1 MAIPN
6 PMPAGYRLSQALAEF
21 GLGAGSR
28 MSQLRRAPGGVVPNT
43 AQNANVPQSAPL
55 RLSQLAGAAN
65 YTAMSVSAPNVT
77 GDTGGQT
84 GAPIGSSSAT
94 VTGGQAP
101 FSYAWTNTG
110 GTSFPIS
117 SPSSAGT
124 SFIRSGRP
132 PAGSVSGTYR
142 CTVTDGTGATAF
154 ANITVTDNR
163 SSQ

>member
-1 MAIPN
+1 MTL
-6 PMPAGYRLSQALAEF
+6 PASPPITMGQIYAEY
-21 GLGAGSR
+21 GAPVGTPLGSF
-28 MSQLRRAPGGVVPNT
+28 LRGGPYVPNT
-43 AQNANVPQSAPL
+43 AQNANVPTSLPISMDKLCGSAK
-55 RLSQLAGAAN
+55 
-65 YTAMSVSAPNVT
+65 YTSMSVSANNVT

-110 GTSFPIS
+110 GTSFSIS

-124 SFIRSGRP
+124 SFIRAGRP

-142 CTVTDGTGATAF
+142 CTVTDGTGATAV

-163 SSQ
+163 SSN

>member
-1 MAIPN
+1 MASVPSSPPFN
-6 PMPAGYRLSQALAEF
+6 LSTALAVF
-21 GLGAGSR
+21 GLGAGHNLSE
-28 MSQLRRAPGGVVPNT
+28 LRRAPGGVVPNI
-43 AQNANVPQSAPL
+43 AANAGVPQSAPL
-55 RLSQLAGAAN
+55 SMSQLAGSTN
-65 YTAMSVSAPNVT
+65 YVAMSVSAPNVT

-110 GTSFPIS
+110 GTNFPIS

-163 SSQ
+163 SSN